1 MSQLL
6 SKSKYLNGLQCPKYL
21 WIQINEP
28 ERIPEPD
35 TATQYIFDQGHLVGE
50 LAKKLFPS
58 GINIP
63 TDDFMDNVRQT
74 KQFLQQRTP
83 LFEAGICAEGLYSRI
98 DILNPVSDHDWD
110 IIEVKSTTD
119 VKDVHLEDVSFQK
132 YCCEKVGVKI
142 RNCFLMHINNQ
153 YIKNGELDPQ
163 QYFKLQDITSNV
175 EESSKGIEDRID
187 TLLEVISARECPN
200 VTIGRHC
207 SNPYDCPLAECW
219 DFLPGGNVFNLY
231 RGGSKSFEL
240 FNSGILTIRDI
251 PDEYKLTGAQQIQ
264 KTCETTGKAYIDKA
278 RISGF
283 LSALQS
289 PHYFLDFETIS
300 PAIPMFDG
308 TRPYQTIPFQFSLHI
323 IEEDGAKPE
332 HFSFL
337 AGGVDDPRPA
347 FLAELKKVLGNTGS
361 IVVYNQGFEE
371 GILKELALAF
381 PEYDNWVNQARDRL
395 VDLLVPFRKFHY
407 YHPLQKGSA
416 SLKSVLPALTGKDY
430 AGMDIADGQS
440 ASIAFQTVTYGEV
453 SEEERNKVIAD
464 LEKYCA
470 LDTEAMLWI
479 VDRLK
484 QFVKE

>member
-1 MSQLL
+1 MPQLL

-21 WIQINEP
+21 WLLFNEP
-28 ERIPEPD
+28 ERIPKPD
-35 TATQYIFDQGHLVGE
+35 TTTQYIFDQGHLVGE
-50 LAKKLFPS
+50 LAKRLFPD
-58 GINIP
+58 GVDIP
-63 TDDFMDNVRQT
+63 VDDFIGNIKQT
-74 KQFLQQRTP
+74 ERLLQQRSP
-83 LFEAGICAEGLYSRI
+83 LFEAGIFAEGLYSRV
-98 DILNPVSDHDWD
+98 DILNPASDHDWD

-119 VKDVHLEDVSFQK
+119 VKDVHLDDVSFQK

-142 RNCFLMHINNQ
+142 RKCFLMHINNQ

-163 QYFKLQDITSNV
+163 QYFTLQDITSNI
-175 EESSKGIEDRID
+175 EESGKGIEDRID

-219 DFLPGGNVFNLY
+219 DFLPEGNVFNLY

-251 PDEYKLTGAQQIQ
+251 PDEYRLTGAQQIQ
-264 KTCETTGKAYIDKA
+264 KTCETTGQAYIDKA
-278 RISGF
+278 GISGF
-283 LSALQS
+283 LSTLQS

-300 PAIPMFDG
+300 PVIPMFDG
-308 TRPYQTIPFQFSLHI
+308 TRPYQTIPVQFSLHI
-323 IEEDGAKPE
+323 IKKDGVKPE

-381 PEYDNWVNQARDRL
+381 PEYDNWVKQVRDRL
-395 VDLLVPFRKFHY
+395 VDLLIPFRKFHY

>member
-74 KQFLQQRTP
+74 KQLLQQRTP
-83 LFEAGICAEGLYSRI
+83 LFEAGIRAEGLYSRV
-98 DILNPVSDHDWD
+98 DILNPVSDHDRD

-163 QYFKLQDITSNV
+163 QYFKLQDITSSV

-200 VTIGRHC
+200 VIIGRHC
-207 SNPYDCPLAECW
+207 SNPYDCPLTECW

-264 KTCETTGKAYIDKA
+264 KTCETTSQAYIDKA

-283 LSALQS
+283 QS
-289 PHYFLDFETIS
+289 RIQLPSIYL
-300 PAIPMFDG
+300 
-308 TRPYQTIPFQFSLHI
+308 TR
-323 IEEDGAKPE
+323 
-332 HFSFL
+332 
-337 AGGVDDPRPA
+337 
-347 FLAELKKVLGNTGS
+347 
-361 IVVYNQGFEE
+361 
-371 GILKELALAF
+371 
-381 PEYDNWVNQARDRL
+381 
-395 VDLLVPFRKFHY
+395 
-407 YHPLQKGSA
+407 
-416 SLKSVLPALTGKDY
+416 
-430 AGMDIADGQS
+430 DI
-440 ASIAFQTVTYGEV
+440 
-453 SEEERNKVIAD
+453 
-464 LEKYCA
+464 
-470 LDTEAMLWI
+470 
-479 VDRLK
+479 
-484 QFVKE
+484 